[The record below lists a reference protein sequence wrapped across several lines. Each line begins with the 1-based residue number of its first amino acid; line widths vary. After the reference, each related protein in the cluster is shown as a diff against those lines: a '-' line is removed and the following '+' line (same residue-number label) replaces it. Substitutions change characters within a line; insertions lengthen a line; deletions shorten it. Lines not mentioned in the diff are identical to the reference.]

1 MKNIK
6 KVICYDFVIQLEW
19 NTNSDYK
26 FNYSWCIYSS
36 ILWLS
41 RKNFSDTENKQYS
54 SVCTMVYS
62 IKAWLNIV
70 YLSFFLYLVFYGSMA
85 LGKIIEVRTDLMVDP
100 AYLPFRSI
108 LLTWANWWGQLL
120 YPTNIKCSS
129 R

>member
-41 RKNFSDTENKQYS
+41 RKNFSDTENEQYS
-54 SVCTMVYS
+54 SVYCGLFHKGMVKY
-62 IKAWLNIV
+62 L

-100 AYLPFRSI
+100 ACLPFRSI
-108 LLTWANWWGQLL
+108 LLTWANSWGQLL
-120 YPTNIKCSS
+120 YPTNMKCSS